1 MARHSIWTRANTR
14 MGWSDPVFGSLWLPK
29 RIVGSLQ
36 PRKQGGALFAKGLP
50 ASSEGKVDKMKK
62 HALIKH

>member
-1 MARHSIWTRANTR
+1 

-36 PRKQGGALFAKGLP
+36 PRIQGSALFAKCFARGM
-50 ASSEGKVDKMKK
+50 SSSQTHCVQPVAMKGDQF
-62 HALIKH
+62 